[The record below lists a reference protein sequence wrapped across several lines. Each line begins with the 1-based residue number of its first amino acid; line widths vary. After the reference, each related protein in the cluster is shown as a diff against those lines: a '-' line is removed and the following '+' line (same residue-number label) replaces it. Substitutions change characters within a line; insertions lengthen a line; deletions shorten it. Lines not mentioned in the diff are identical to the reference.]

1 MFVEHNKET
10 IADLER
16 QKIALKDQLE
26 FETKTSRIIKL
37 EEQLYEVED
46 TIKKLTQPVRPA
58 WRKNLRS
65 PRTVCWEIQCSGIL
79 RLLLCFT
86 LVWLCG
92 VLLVDNLYFIIG
104 ISAIIYFS
112 YKLGKDRGTYL
123 ASEKA
128 VDMMIAMGFLATRN
142 NGEEI
147 IKIKDIE
154 DDSSK

>member
-58 WRKNLRS
+58 
-65 PRTVCWEIQCSGIL
+65 
-79 RLLLCFT
+79 
-86 LVWLCG
+86 
-92 VLLVDNLYFIIG
+92 
-104 ISAIIYFS
+104 
-112 YKLGKDRGTYL
+112 
-123 ASEKA
+123 
-128 VDMMIAMGFLATRN
+128 
-142 NGEEI
+142 
-147 IKIKDIE
+147 
-154 DDSSK
+154 